1 MKTKKTAAAKQ
12 AATEETPAPEA
23 ATTKATKK
31 TKLEAKPKATADIL
45 MPRAKTTDDLCVFAL
60 RMTIAERDELH
71 AAAGPSRASRFV
83 RAVALAA
90 ARNDVPALQAILTE
104 IQRDAAS

>member
-1 MKTKKTAAAKQ
+1 MKTKKQAAAKQ

-23 ATTKATKK
+23 ATKSTKK
-31 TKLEAKPKATADIL
+31 TKAPAKPKASIDTL
-45 MPRAKTTDDLCVFAL
+45 MPRAKTADDHCVFAL
-60 RMTIAERDELH
+60 RMTLAERDELH